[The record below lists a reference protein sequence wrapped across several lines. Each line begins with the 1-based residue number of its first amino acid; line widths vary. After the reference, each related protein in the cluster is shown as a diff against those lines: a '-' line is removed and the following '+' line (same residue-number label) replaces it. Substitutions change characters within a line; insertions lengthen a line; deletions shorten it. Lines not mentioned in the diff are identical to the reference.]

1 VHYIICH
8 NHPILNVNLKMQTR
22 KRLITYITINGIV
35 ALRKHVNSNHL
46 NIFFNFEE
54 KTNFPLKEDEKT
66 FQKETKCFF

>member
-1 VHYIICH
+1 
-8 NHPILNVNLKMQTR
+8 MQTR

-54 KTNFPLKEDEKT
+54 KTNFPLKEDEKN